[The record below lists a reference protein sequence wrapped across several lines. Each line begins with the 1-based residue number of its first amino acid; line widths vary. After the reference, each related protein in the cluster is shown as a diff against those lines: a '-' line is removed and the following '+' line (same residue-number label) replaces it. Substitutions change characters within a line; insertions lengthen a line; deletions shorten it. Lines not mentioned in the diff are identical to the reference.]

1 MATQHKK
8 ATEISSFNSILT
20 WISYVSSIGCRR
32 TTHNPMVPLDS
43 PPRRIGTLWSASTE
57 CFYARINRAP
67 KIVLHPVIV
76 ILVVIAI
83 EGAGVVFPVPAT
95 KAMDAPMALASCAE
109 PSNGGLAAWASV
121 WEELLDCGWRLR
133 GRWWRRRHWH
143 SLRLRFI
150 TISSS
155 WSCHQ
160 HAWMMVARTFSA
172 LIDRLPLLLS
182 TKLNPSFDPS
192 ALSIF
197 SSIISL
203 PQSNQ

>member
-8 ATEISSFNSILT
+8 ATETSSFNSILT

-95 KAMDAPMALASCAE
+95 KAMDAPMASTT
-109 PSNGGLAAWASV
+109 S
-121 WEELLDCGWRLR
+121 
-133 GRWWRRRHWH
+133 HH
-143 SLRLRFI
+143 
-150 TISSS
+150 SSS
-155 WSCHQ
+155 I
-160 HAWMMVARTFSA
+160 AT
-172 LIDRLPLLLS
+172 DNLPGVVKEAYHVDDHS
-182 TKLNPSFDPS
+182 GT
-192 ALSIF
+192 
-197 SSIISL
+197 SIICCNMS
-203 PQSNQ
+203 

>member
-8 ATEISSFNSILT
+8 ATETSSFNSILT

-133 GRWWRRRHWH
+133 GRKVTTTTLTFTSASIHH
-143 SLRLRFI
+143 H
-150 TISSS
+150 ISSS

-160 HAWMMVARTFSA
+160 HAWMMVALTFSA
-172 LIDRLPLLLS
+172 LIDEAS
-182 TKLNPSFDPS
+182 VTFEHKAESYIWSIDTLN
-192 ALSIF
+192 IF
-197 SSIISL
+197 FN
-203 PQSNQ
+203 NQFAAE